1 MQRRPGITARR
12 AAAATA
18 LCCALIA
25 AGAAQA
31 RAGGTPHG
39 TTPAATPTLSQ
50 LVGQRLVVAFKGTT
64 ASRSLRARIRAGQI
78 GGVILFGSNI
88 ASPSQ
93 LQALTAKLQLA
104 AHNGGQP
111 PLLITTDQE
120 GGLVK
125 RIPWAPPDHSAQQLG
140 QLPTAKSHTAGSLTG
155 AALRA
160 DGVNIDLAP
169 VADVPTGPSDF
180 IEQQQRAFSTSR
192 FIVATHAAAFA
203 NGLEGHK
210 VWPTLKHFPGLGRA
224 TVSTDDALVH
234 ITATAQQLGRAW
246 LPYKVAFRQ
255 NLDPMVMLSTAVYP
269 ALDRRAAAW
278 SPAVIKGIL
287 RKRLGF
293 TGVTITDSL
302 DAAAH
307 VRHTTDPPLALK
319 SAAAGS
325 DLILITGSRASSVA
339 VFKALLAAA
348 RNGTLPMGGLNTSY
362 ARIVALKAR
371 L

>member
-1 MQRRPGITARR
+1 MHRPATTARQ
-12 AAAATA
+12 AAAATT

-31 RAGGTPHG
+31 RAGGTAHG
-39 TTPAATPTLSQ
+39 NVPAATPTLSQ
-50 LVGQRLVVAFKGTT
+50 LVGQRIVVAFKGTT

-78 GGVILFGSNI
+78 GGVILFGSNVS
-88 ASPSQ
+88 SPSQ

-125 RIPWAPPDHSAQQLG
+125 RIPWAPPNHSAQQLG
-140 QLPTAKSHTAGSLTG
+140 QLPTAQSHTAGSLTG

-160 DGVNIDLAP
+160 DGVNVDLAP

-180 IEQQQRAFSTSR
+180 IEQQQRAFSTNR
-192 FIVATHAAAFA
+192 FIVARDASAFA
-203 NGLEGHK
+203 DGLEGHK
-210 VWPTLKHFPGLGRA
+210 VWPVLKHFPGLGRA

-246 LPYKVAFRQ
+246 LPYRVAFRQ
-255 NLDPMVMLSTAVYP
+255 GLDPMVMLSTAVYP

-278 SPAVIKGIL
+278 SPAIIKGIL

-325 DLILITGSRASSVA
+325 DLILITGSRANSQA
-339 VFKALLAAA
+339 VFKALLAGA
-348 RNGTLPMGGLNTSY
+348 RNGTLRMGGLNKSY
-362 ARIVALKAR
+362 ARIMALKTR

>member
-1 MQRRPGITARR
+1 M
-12 AAAATA
+12 
-18 LCCALIA
+18 
-25 AGAAQA
+25 
-31 RAGGTPHG
+31 
-39 TTPAATPTLSQ
+39 PAATPTLSQ

-125 RIPWAPPDHSAQQLG
+125 RIPWAPPNHSAQQLG
-140 QLPTAKSHTAGSLTG
+140 QLPTAQSHTAGSLTG

-192 FIVATHAAAFA
+192 FIVAKDASAFA
-203 NGLEGHK
+203 DGLEGHK

-287 RKRLGF
+287 RKRLGIH
-293 TGVTITDSL
+293 GCHHHRLAGRGRARPPHDRSPAGAEERGGRLRPDPDHRLAGLQPGRVQG
-302 DAAAH
+302 AARRGQE
-307 VRHTTDPPLALK
+307 RHAADGRPQQVIRPHRGAQGPALAPRRQL

-325 DLILITGSRASSVA
+325 VR
-339 VFKALLAAA
+339 
-348 RNGTLPMGGLNTSY
+348 R
-362 ARIVALKAR
+362 
-371 L
+371 

>member
-1 MQRRPGITARR
+1 MRGRRACRPRSREPPLPDRNAPDQLPTRSARTLRGMHRPSITAPR

-25 AGAAQA
+25 AGAALA
-31 RAGGTPHG
+31 RAGGAPHG
-39 TTPAATPTLSQ
+39 TVPAATPTLTQ

-78 GGVILFGSNI
+78 GGVIVFGSNI

-93 LQALTAKLQLA
+93 LKALTAKLQLA
-104 AHNGGQP
+104 AHTGGQP
-111 PLLITTDQE
+111 PLLIMTDQE

-125 RIPWAPPDHSAQQLG
+125 RIPWAPPNHSAQQLG
-140 QLPTAKSHTAGSLTG
+140 QRPTTQSHTAGSLTG

-160 DGVNIDLAP
+160 NGVNIDLAP

-180 IEQQQRAFSTSR
+180 IQQQHRAFSTSR
-192 FIVATHAAAFA
+192 FIVAKDASAFA
-203 NGLEGHK
+203 DGLEGHR

-246 LPYKVAFRQ
+246 LPYRVAFRQ
-255 NLDPMVMLSTAVYP
+255 NLDPLVMLSTAVYP

-287 RKRLGF
+287 RRRLGV
-293 TGVTITDSL
+293 TGVTITHSL
-302 DAAAH
+302 DAAAP
-307 VRHTTDPPLALK
+307 VPPTTDPPPALE
-319 SAAAGS
+319 SAAGRANP
-325 DLILITGSRASSVA
+325 IPITRSP
-339 VFKALLAAA
+339 
-348 RNGTLPMGGLNTSY
+348 GTPP
-362 ARIVALKAR
+362 
-371 L
+371 

>member
-1 MQRRPGITARR
+1 MHRPGVTARQ
-12 AAAATA
+12 AVAATT

-25 AGAAQA
+25 GGAAQA
-31 RAGGTPHG
+31 RAGGTSQALVPA
-39 TTPAATPTLSQ
+39 AATPTLSQ
-50 LVGQRLVVAFKGTT
+50 LVGQRIVVAFTGTT
-64 ASRSLRARIRAGQI
+64 AGTRLLARIRAGHI

-93 LQALTAKLQLA
+93 LKALTATLQKA
-104 AHNGGQP
+104 AHDGGQP
-111 PLLITTDQE
+111 RLLITTDQE

-125 RIPWAPPDHSAQQLG
+125 RIPWAPPRHSAQQLG
-140 QLPTAKSHTAGSLTG
+140 QLPTGQSHTAGSLTG

-180 IEQQQRAFSTSR
+180 IEQQHRAFSTSR
-192 FIVATHAAAFA
+192 FIVAKDASAFA
-203 NGLEGHK
+203 DGLESHK
-210 VWPTLKHFPGLGRA
+210 VWPVLKHFPGLGRA

-246 LPYKVAFRQ
+246 LPYRIALRQ
-255 NLDPMVMLSTAVYP
+255 GLDPMVMLSTAVYP
-269 ALDRRAAAW
+269 ALDRRGAAW
-278 SPAVIKGIL
+278 SPTVIKGIL

-307 VRHTTDPPLALK
+307 VRHTTDSVLALK

-325 DLILITGSRASSVA
+325 DLLLVTGSQATSRA
-339 VFKALLAAA
+339 VFRSLLAAA
-348 RNGTLPMGGLNTSY
+348 GNGTLPMGGLNKSY
-362 ARIVALKAR
+362 ARILALKAQ